1 VSTLY
6 ILVIILALTVTL
18 LIRAEILK
26 IKRQIYLFK
35 PVSTLLVIAIAVL
48 SLGEPGYNPVYSWG
62 VLIGLLFSFG
72 GDMALMFQEQRKPFI
87 IGLGLFLTAH
97 IVYTV
102 VFARLG
108 QASWWDLASGM
119 VLLAAGVGFF
129 YLIRSGLGSMKIP
142 VIAYIVIISLMV
154 MQAITTFASLAFN
167 QQQAWMISVGA
178 VLFYISDIILAA
190 TRFWRP
196 WKYGR
201 ISLGFYFG
209 GQLLIALA
217 ASYFW
222 DWVI

>member
-1 VSTLY
+1 VSIQQTLA
-6 ILVIILALTVTL
+6 IILAVMVTL

-26 IKRQIYLFK
+26 IKKQIYIFK
-35 PVSTLLVIAIAVL
+35 PISTLLVIAIAVL
-48 SLGEPGYNPVYSWG
+48 SFGEPHFNPTYSWG

-72 GDMALMFQEQRKPFI
+72 GDMALMFQERRKPFI

-102 VFARLG
+102 VFFMLG
-108 QASWWDLASGM
+108 QRSWVDFVSGL

-129 YLIRSGLGSMKIP
+129 HLIRAGLDSMKVP

-154 MQAITTFASLAFN
+154 MQAISAFTSPDFS
-167 QQQAWMISVGA
+167 QQQAWMVSMGA

-190 TRFWRP
+190 TRFWHP

-201 ISLGFYFG
+201 ISLGFYFA

-217 ASYFW
+217 ASYFG
-222 DWVI
+222 

>member
-1 VSTLY
+1 MSTQY
-6 ILVIILALTVTL
+6 ILILILAVTVTL
-18 LIRAEILK
+18 LIRAEILT

-48 SLGEPGYNPVYSWG
+48 SFGASTFNPVYSWG

-87 IGLGLFLTAH
+87 IGLGLFLLGH

-102 VFARLG
+102 VFSRLG
-108 QASWWDLASGM
+108 QPSMQDLLSGLI
-119 VLLAAGVGFF
+119 VLSVGVGF
-129 YLIRSGLGSMKIP
+129 YRMIHANLGPMKIP

-154 MQAITTFASLAFN
+154 VQASSTFASPLFS
-167 QQQAWMISVGA
+167 QQQAWMISAGA
-178 VLFYISDIILAA
+178 LLFYISDVILAA

-201 ISLGFYFG
+201 ISLGFYYA

-217 ASYFW
+217 ASDFG
-222 DWVI
+222 